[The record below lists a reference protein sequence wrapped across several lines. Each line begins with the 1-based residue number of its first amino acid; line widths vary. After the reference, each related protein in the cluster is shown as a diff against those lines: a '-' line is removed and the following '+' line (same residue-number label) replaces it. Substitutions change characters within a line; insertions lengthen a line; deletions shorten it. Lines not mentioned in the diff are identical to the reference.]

1 MVIISIKR
9 DSNVSPLLR
18 SVTLDDG
25 ECVIAPLSVVE
36 KFRLSEGKS
45 LDGDE
50 LEKLRQAAD
59 LSSVKTRASKI
70 LSYRAVSRN
79 ELISKLIQNGEDEDN
94 AEIAADWLE
103 DLGLINDL
111 DYGKM
116 IARHYSAKGYGRGR
130 VKNEIYH
137 RGVPREFWDECLDEI
152 PDSHDEID
160 RLLYKKLGGEN
171 PGRQELRRATDYLQR
186 RGFYWDEIKDAV
198 KRYME
203 DLEEGS

>member
-1 MVIISIKR
+1 MVITSIER
-9 DSNVSPLLR
+9 DSKVSPLLCT
-18 SVTLDDG
+18 VTFDNG
-25 ECVIAPLSVVE
+25 ECVSVSLSVVE
-36 KFRLSEGKS
+36 QFCLSKGKS
-45 LDGDE
+45 LDSEALDR
-50 LEKLRQAAD
+50 LRQAAD
-59 LSSVKTRASKI
+59 LSSVKARASKI
-70 LSYRAVSRN
+70 LSYRAVSRA
-79 ELISKLIQNGEDEDN
+79 ELISKLIQKGEDEDN

-137 RGVPREFWDECLDEI
+137 RGVPRELWDECLDEI
-152 PDSHDEID
+152 PDSCHEID
-160 RLLYKKLGGEN
+160 RLLYKKLGGET
-171 PGRQELRRATDYLQR
+171 PDRQELRRASDYLQR

-203 DLEEGS
+203 ELEEGS